1 MSLEEIS
8 QKEKDS
14 RPIGHE
20 KNTHLGKSCITMT
33 YLMVKFYE
41 KISLVMLYVK
51 NDPSQAVE
59 PVKQVLKTNNQ
70 Y

>member
-1 MSLEEIS
+1 M
-8 QKEKDS
+8 
-14 RPIGHE
+14 RPISHE
-20 KNTHLGKSCITMT
+20 KKTHLGKSCVTMT